1 MANPVPASRARRWP
15 TLPEGKSDLAK
26 ALAIFEDRNYR
37 WYVGGNFASTI
48 GLWVQRTAIGWLTW
62 ELTHSATWLGWI
74 ALAETGPTILIGLYA
89 GAVLDRL
96 NHLGVLRFTQ
106 SLTLLYS
113 VLLFVF
119 TYLGLMDIWVLA
131 ALVLFRGTVFTF
143 NRPARQTVVYHLVG
157 RDQLM
162 SALSLNA
169 VVFQSSKFIGP
180 AIAGTS
186 LVFLGVAWTFAIGA
200 LLVLVFTFSLS
211 LLETKPT
218 ARKPREKI
226 SIRGDMVEGLTYIMQ
241 HAAVRS
247 QLVLLI
253 VVALFAK
260 PLTDLFPGFAG
271 EVFGQGAG
279 GLAWLLACH
288 GGGASAA
295 GIWLTFGVGS
305 KRLIILA
312 SSSIVAMGISIILF
326 ASLNSFILACVL
338 LIFAGFS
345 FVVMEISSQ
354 TLVQSTIRSRYRGRT
369 MSIYGMVSQG
379 APSLGALGMGW
390 LAESVGLQLP
400 VLIGGC
406 LTLVVGIAA
415 WILRGRMNAE
425 VEIAIQPD
433 NKTGLES

>member
-1 MANPVPASRARRWP
+1 LAGAR
-15 TLPEGKSDLAK
+15 
-26 ALAIFEDRNYR
+26 AIFQDRNYR
-37 WYVGGNFASTI
+37 WYLGGNFASTI

-113 VLLFVF
+113 VFLFVF
-119 TYLGLMDIWVLA
+119 TYFGLMNIWCLA
-131 ALVLFRGTVFTF
+131 ALVLFRGMVFTF
-143 NRPARQTVVYHLVG
+143 NRPARQTVVYNLVG

-169 VVFQSSKFIGP
+169 VIFQSSKFIGP
-180 AIAGTS
+180 AIGGTS
-186 LVFLGVAWTFAIGA
+186 LVFLGVAGTFAIA
-200 LLVLVFTFSLS
+200 AVLVVVFTFSLS
-211 LLETKPT
+211 LLDAKPL
-218 ARKPREKI
+218 ARPLREKL
-226 SIRGDMVEGLTYIMQ
+226 SILSEVIEGLSYIMQ

-253 VVALFAK
+253 VVALCAK
-260 PLTDLFPGFAG
+260 PLTDLFPGFAA
-271 EVFGQGAG
+271 EVFGKGAS

-288 GGGASAA
+288 GIGASAA
-295 GIWLTFGVGS
+295 GIWLTFGVGNR
-305 KRLIILA
+305 RLIVLA
-312 SSSIVAMGISIILF
+312 CSSLVAMGVTLVLF
-326 ASLNSFILACVL
+326 ASIDSFILGCAL
-338 LIFAGFS
+338 LILIGFS

-390 LAESVGLQLP
+390 MAESVGLQLP
-400 VLIGGC
+400 VLIGGF
-406 LTLVVGIAA
+406 LTLIVGVGA
-415 WILRGRMNAE
+415 WFLRGRMS
-425 VEIAIQPD
+425 VETATPIQPVD
-433 NKTGLES
+433 KSDLDA

>member
-1 MANPVPASRARRWP
+1 
-15 TLPEGKSDLAK
+15 LAK

-113 VLLFVF
+113 VLLFAF
-119 TYLGLMDIWVLA
+119 TYFGLIDIWVLA

-186 LVFLGVAWTFAIGA
+186 LVLLGVAWTFAIGA
-200 LLVLVFTFSLS
+200 LLVLIFTFSLS
-211 LLETKPT
+211 LLETKAA
-218 ARKPREKI
+218 ARKPREKVSI
-226 SIRGDMVEGLTYIMQ
+226 SREMVEGLTYIMR
-241 HAAVRS
+241 HVAVRS
-247 QLVLLI
+247 QLVLLV
-253 VVALFAK
+253 VVAFCAK

-271 EVFGQGAG
+271 EVFSQGAG

-288 GGGASAA
+288 GAGASAA
-295 GIWLTFGVGS
+295 GIWLTFGVGNR
-305 KRLIILA
+305 RLIILA
-312 SSSIVAMGISIILF
+312 CSSLIAMGVSIVLF
-326 ASLNSFILACVL
+326 ASISSFVVACAVL
-338 LIFAGFS
+338 IVAGFA

-354 TLVQSTIRSRYRGRT
+354 TLVQSTIRSRFRGRT

-379 APSLGALGMGW
+379 VPSLGALAMGG
-390 LAESVGLQLP
+390 LAESTGLRLP
-400 VLIGGC
+400 VLVGGG
-406 LTLVVGIAA
+406 LTLIVGVIA
-415 WILRGRMNAE
+415 WILRDRLM
-425 VEIAIQPD
+425 VEAGTVIQPD
-433 NKTGLES
+433 VKSAADS